1 MICFL
6 IIGTCLFCQR
16 LRDRALPPPL
26 PPGDTSFSDAP
37 TDATL
42 TPPLLTAGVRVTG
55 PGGSEL
61 SAWLSLPAVVGIS
74 TAAVVLVVL
83 LPVLVWACC
92 RWYKW

>member
-1 MICFL
+1 MVKCFF
-6 IIGTCLFCQR
+6 IGTCLFYQR

-26 PPGDTSFSDAP
+26 PSGDTTSDTP
-37 TDATL
+37 FDAAL
-42 TPPLLTAGVRVTG
+42 IPPLLTAGVRVTG

-74 TAAVVLVVL
+74 IAVVLVVV

-92 RWYKW
+92 RWYKQ